1 MKRPITRRRLLAAG
15 GGLALS
21 SVLAACGA
29 ATPTVAPTKPA
40 SEAAPAKPTE
50 APKPAAA
57 APTNTP
63 AAAAAAPT
71 STAAAKPA
79 EATKP
84 AAAAEPTKPAPAAA
98 APAAKPGQEIQVA
111 TRGGSDGETME
122 KTAARFLEK
131 NGIKVTHVS
140 YGGQPEYW
148 AKVKAMHTTKQA
160 ADVIWAST
168 GGLYGFASSGLL
180 AELDPL
186 VKGDKYDLEDYV
198 KAALDTCSLNG
209 KLYAMPWGG
218 HPGEGASVLYNIDL
232 LSKAGVSGLT
242 EDCMSFDGMTWD
254 KLVDGATKATGG
266 GNLGFMPATSF
277 LSLTNTIGGF
287 GGEFLSP
294 DGKSLTMDTPEF
306 KKGLQLVADFYSRLK
321 VAPTPDPKLDTGEL
335 FATGKLA
342 MLQTGYWGQF
352 SPGPKAIA
360 DKFKWGI
367 GLVPKGPA
375 GKRGSS
381 LTINGQTIWSGSQK
395 KEAAWSFVKF
405 LMEPDQ
411 NVEIV
416 LSGGS
421 RPALRKSVLEN
432 PRLMN
437 EMKSHKCFVPFLN
450 AAEPWK
456 QPANFRWEEFSQT
469 VNQVFANLYLGKDS
483 VDQAIANAKPKFQ
496 AILDK
501 PVDK

>member
-15 GGLALS
+15 GGIALS
-21 SVLAACGA
+21 SILAACGQA
-29 ATPTVAPTKPA
+29 VTPTPAPAKPA
-40 SEAAPAKPTE
+40 EAPKPAEASKPTE
-50 APKPAAA
+50 APKPAAE
-57 APTNTP
+57 AP
-63 AAAAAAPT
+63 
-71 STAAAKPA
+71 
-79 EATKP
+79 KP
-84 AAAAEPTKPAPAAA
+84 AAEPRPEGTPPPPAPAA
-98 APAAKPGQEIQVA
+98 PVAKPGQEIQVA

-122 KTAARFLEK
+122 KTAARFLDK
-131 NGIKVTHVS
+131 TGTKVTHVS

-148 AKVKAMHTTKQA
+148 AKVKAMHATKQA
-160 ADVIWAST
+160 ADVVWAST
-168 GGLYGFASSGLL
+168 GGLYGFASSGIL

-186 VKGDKYDLEDYV
+186 IKGDKYELEDYV

-232 LSKAGVSGLT
+232 ISKAGVSGLT
-242 EDCMSFDGMTWD
+242 EDCMSFDGWTWD
-254 KLVDGATKATGG
+254 KVAEAATKTTQGDTY
-266 GNLGFMPATSF
+266 GFMPATSF

-294 DGKSLTMDTPEF
+294 DGKTLTIETPEF
-306 KKGLQLVADFYSRLK
+306 KKGLQLVADFFSKHK
-321 VAPTPDPKLDTGEL
+321 VAPIPDPKLDTGEL

-352 SPGPKAIA
+352 APGPKAIA
-360 DKFKWGI
+360 DRFKWGM
-367 GLVPKGPA
+367 GLVPKGPT

-381 LTINGQTIWSGSQK
+381 LTINGQTVWSGSQK

-405 LMEPDQ
+405 LLEPDQ

-469 VNQVFANLYLGKDS
+469 VNQVFANLYLGKDT

>member
-1 MKRPITRRRLLAAG
+1 MKRPITRRRLLFAG
-15 GGLALS
+15 GGLAVA

-29 ATPTVAPTKPA
+29 ATTPTAAPSKPSDTSAAKPVDTPKPAAAGSEAPKPTVAPTA
-40 SEAAPAKPTE
+40 
-50 APKPAAA
+50 
-57 APTNTP
+57 
-63 AAAAAAPT
+63 
-71 STAAAKPA
+71 AAAKPA

-84 AAAAEPTKPAPAAA
+84 SDASPTKPAAATKPAPAAA

-111 TRGGSDGETME
+111 TRGGSDGEVME

-209 KLYAMPWGG
+209 KLYALPWGG
-218 HPGEGASVLYNIDL
+218 HPGEGASVLYNIDML
-232 LSKAGVSGLT
+232 AKAGLTGLT

-266 GNLGFMPATSF
+266 GNFGFMPATSF

-294 DGKSLTMDTPEF
+294 DGKSLTMDTPGF
-306 KKGLQLVADFYSRLK
+306 KNGLQLVSDFWNKLK
-321 VAPTPDPKLDTGEL
+321 VAPTP
-335 FATGKLA
+335 
-342 MLQTGYWGQF
+342 
-352 SPGPKAIA
+352 
-360 DKFKWGI
+360 
-367 GLVPKGPA
+367 
-375 GKRGSS
+375 
-381 LTINGQTIWSGSQK
+381 
-395 KEAAWSFVKF
+395 
-405 LMEPDQ
+405 
-411 NVEIV
+411 
-416 LSGGS
+416 
-421 RPALRKSVLEN
+421 
-432 PRLMN
+432 
-437 EMKSHKCFVPFLN
+437 
-450 AAEPWK
+450 
-456 QPANFRWEEFSQT
+456 
-469 VNQVFANLYLGKDS
+469 
-483 VDQAIANAKPKFQ
+483 
-496 AILDK
+496 
-501 PVDK
+501 